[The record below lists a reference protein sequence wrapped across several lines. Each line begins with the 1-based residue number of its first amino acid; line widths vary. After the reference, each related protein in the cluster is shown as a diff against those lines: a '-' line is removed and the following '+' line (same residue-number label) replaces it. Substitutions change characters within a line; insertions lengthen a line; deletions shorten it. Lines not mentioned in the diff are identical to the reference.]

1 MQLLNKII
9 QSMFIKTIITGTGLF
24 VLPSFLMAQNS
35 SSPYSVLGI
44 GDLENSS
51 FNRYTGM
58 ANAGVALRD
67 PKNINNSNAASLT
80 GLNEHFY
87 TFEISTRYKQAIFD
101 GAGVTAPDNKSADFA
116 VRRINLAM
124 KVSKK
129 WGSSIG
135 LQPFSTANYSYSAL
149 KNIQGTIKNVA
160 ASYEG
165 DGGVNQF
172 YWANGYQLTKNTS
185 IGVTSS
191 FLFGSLQQ
199 TENLISS
206 DNTTASLTTKQ
217 NIYLRNYYFNFA
229 LQTGFRI
236 NSKWQTRYG
245 ITYSPKTD
253 LYAEYTTDVTSSDGV
268 SIKNEVTKNDYFT
281 LPGNLNLGIAFI
293 KNAQNTYTINAQSQN
308 WGNLNYKGANYQL
321 VNSNKLSIGFQHS
334 STESNYYKQVYER
347 SYFQLGA
354 YAGQSYLKVKNV
366 PITDFGGS
374 IGFGI
379 NSRTSPIGLLMA
391 LEGGRRGT
399 SNKNIL
405 SENYLNLNF
414 TFSYVDVL
422 FRGKKYY

>member
-1 MQLLNKII
+1 MFMKITVFA
-9 QSMFIKTIITGTGLF
+9 SAMFLT
-24 VLPSFLMAQNS
+24 LPLISGAQNS

-44 GDLENSS
+44 GDIENSS

-58 ANAGVALRD
+58 ANAGVALSDSR
-67 PKNINNSNAASLT
+67 NINNSNAASLT

-124 KVSKK
+124 KVAKR
-129 WGSSIG
+129 WGSSVG
-135 LQPFSTANYSYSAL
+135 LQPFSTANYSYTAL
-149 KNIQGTIKNVA
+149 KNIQGTLQNVVA
-160 ASYEG
+160 GYEG

-172 YWANGYQLTKNTS
+172 YWANGYQVSKNTS
-185 IGVTSS
+185 LGITSS

-199 TENLISS
+199 TESLLSS
-206 DNTTASLTTKQ
+206 DNSTVALTTKQ

-229 LQTGFRI
+229 LQTGFKI

-253 LYAEYTTDVTSSDGV
+253 LFAEYATDVTSDDGV
-268 SIKNEVTKNDYFT
+268 AIKSEITKNDYFT
-281 LPGNLNLGIAFI
+281 LPGNINIGIALI
-293 KNAQNTYTINAQSQN
+293 NSNQYTYTINAQSQN
-308 WGNLNYKGANYQL
+308 WGGLKYKGTNYEL

-334 STESNYYKQVYER
+334 KSERNYYNRVYEK
-347 SYFQLGA
+347 SYFQMGV

-374 IGFGI
+374 IGYGI
-379 NSRTSPIGLLMA
+379 NSRTSPISLLMA
-391 LEGGRRGT
+391 LEAGRRGT
-399 SNKNIL
+399 TNKNIL
-405 SENYLNLNF
+405 SENYINLNF
-414 TFSYVDVL
+414 TFSYVDLL
-422 FRGKKYY
+422 FKGKKYF

>member
-1 MQLLNKII
+1 MQPLNKIT
-9 QSMFIKTIITGTGLF
+9 QPMFIKIIIAGAGFF
-24 VLPSFLMAQNS
+24 VVPSFLHAQNS

-44 GDLENSS
+44 GDIENSS

-58 ANAGVALRD
+58 ANAGVALSD
-67 PKNINNSNAASLT
+67 SKNINNSNAASLT
-80 GLNEHFY
+80 GLNQHFY

-101 GAGVTAPDNKSADFA
+101 GAGVTAPDNKSGDFA
-116 VRRINLAM
+116 VRRINLGM
-124 KVSKK
+124 KVSKR
-129 WGSSIG
+129 WGSSVG
-135 LQPFSTANYSYSAL
+135 LQPFSTANYSYSAY
-149 KNIQGTIKNVA
+149 KNIQGTLKNVA

-206 DNTTASLTTKQ
+206 DNTTASLTTKK
-217 NIYLRNYYFNFA
+217 NIFLRNYYFNFA
-229 LQTGFRI
+229 MQTGFKI

-245 ITYSPKTD
+245 LTYSPKTD

-268 SIKNEVTKNDYFT
+268 SIKNEITKNDFFT
-281 LPGNLNLGIAFI
+281 LPGSINAGIAFI
-293 KNAQNTYTINAQSQN
+293 KNAEYTYTINAQSQN
-308 WGNLNYKGANYQL
+308 WGALNYRGTNYQL
-321 VNSNKLSIGFQHS
+321 LNSNKLSLGFQHS
-334 STESNYYKQVYER
+334 KTEKNYYKQVYEK
-347 SYFQLGA
+347 SYFQLGL
-354 YAGQSYLKVKNV
+354 YAGQSYLKVKNI

-374 IGFGI
+374 IGYGI
-379 NSRTSPIGLLMA
+379 NSRTSPISLLMA

-405 SENYLNLNF
+405 SENYINLNF

>member
-1 MQLLNKII
+1 
-9 QSMFIKTIITGTGLF
+9 MFIKIIIAGAGFF
-24 VLPSFLMAQNS
+24 VVPSFLHAQNS

-44 GDLENSS
+44 GDIENSS

-58 ANAGVALRD
+58 ANAGVALSD
-67 PKNINNSNAASLT
+67 SKNINNSNAASLT
-80 GLNEHFY
+80 GLNQHFY

-101 GAGVTAPDNKSADFA
+101 GAGVTAPDNKSGDFA
-116 VRRINLAM
+116 VRRINLGI
-124 KVSKK
+124 KVSKR
-129 WGSSIG
+129 WGSSVG
-135 LQPFSTANYSYSAL
+135 LQPFSTANYSYSAY
-149 KNIQGTIKNVA
+149 KNIQGTLKNVA

-206 DNTTASLTTKQ
+206 DNTTASLTTKK
-217 NIYLRNYYFNFA
+217 NIFLRNYYFNFA
-229 LQTGFRI
+229 MQTGFKI

-245 ITYSPKTD
+245 LTYSPKTD

-268 SIKNEVTKNDYFT
+268 SIKNEITKNDFFT
-281 LPGNLNLGIAFI
+281 LPGSFNAGIAFI
-293 KNAQNTYTINAQSQN
+293 KNAEYTYTINAQSQN
-308 WGNLNYKGANYQL
+308 WGALNYRGTNYQL
-321 VNSNKLSIGFQHS
+321 INSNKLSLGFQHS
-334 STESNYYKQVYER
+334 KTEKNYYKQVYEK
-347 SYFQLGA
+347 SYFQLGL
-354 YAGQSYLKVKNV
+354 YAGQSYLKVKNI

-374 IGFGI
+374 IGYGI
-379 NSRTSPIGLLMA
+379 NSRTSPISLLMA

-405 SENYLNLNF
+405 SENYINLNF

>member
-1 MQLLNKII
+1 MFMKITVFA
-9 QSMFIKTIITGTGLF
+9 SAMFLT
-24 VLPSFLMAQNS
+24 LPLISGAQNS

-44 GDLENSS
+44 GDIENSS

-58 ANAGVALRD
+58 ANAGVALSDSR
-67 PKNINNSNAASLT
+67 NINNSNAASLT

-124 KVSKK
+124 KVAKR
-129 WGSSIG
+129 WGSSVG
-135 LQPFSTANYSYSAL
+135 LQPFSTANYSYTAL
-149 KNIQGTIKNVA
+149 KNIQGTLQNVVA
-160 ASYEG
+160 GYEG

-172 YWANGYQLTKNTS
+172 YWANGYQVSKNTS
-185 IGVTSS
+185 LGITSS

-199 TENLISS
+199 TESLLSS
-206 DNTTASLTTKQ
+206 DNSTVALTTKQ

-229 LQTGFRI
+229 LQTGFKI

-253 LYAEYTTDVTSSDGV
+253 LFAEYATDVTSDDGV
-268 SIKNEVTKNDYFT
+268 AIKSEITKNDYFT
-281 LPGNLNLGIAFI
+281 LPGNINIGIALI
-293 KNAQNTYTINAQSQN
+293 NSNQYTYTINAQSQN
-308 WGNLNYKGANYQL
+308 WGGLKYKGTNYEL

-334 STESNYYKQVYER
+334 KSERNYYNRVYEK
-347 SYFQLGA
+347 SYFQMGV

-374 IGFGI
+374 IGYGI
-379 NSRTSPIGLLMA
+379 NSRTSPISLLMA
-391 LEGGRRGT
+391 LEAGRRGT
-399 SNKNIL
+399 TNKNIL
-405 SENYLNLNF
+405 SENYINLNF
-414 TFSYVDVL
+414 TFSYVDLL
-422 FRGKKYY
+422 FKRKKYF